1 MPFLLGLLVSSACRV
16 GEKEPV
22 PAPDPVP
29 APGEVR
35 PFWFGAGESIELE
48 YVDLHARH
56 RTARGV
62 GAVPVISRKVVR
74 VTPPTR
80 ATGPGGDDGR
90 VHVADL
96 TQPDARGGYSTELMA
111 GLDFEARALAALPP
125 GEASRVPLPTGMP
138 APGPIQEHQDVIV
151 YGTSWC
157 GACKEA
163 RELLAELHIEP
174 VFVNVDI
181 DPAGAEAL
189 AAKAARV
196 GLIVDRVP
204 VIDVHGRLL
213 VGFEP
218 SRLHTLLGE
227 SL

>member
-1 MPFLLGLLVSSACRV
+1 V
-16 GEKEPV
+16 G
-22 PAPDPVP
+22 
-29 APGEVR
+29 
-35 PFWFGAGESIELE
+35 PFWFGARDPVELE
-48 YVDLHARH
+48 YIDLHARH
-56 RTARGV
+56 RVARGI

-80 ATGPGGDDGR
+80 PAGPGGDDGT

-96 TQPDARGGYSTELMA
+96 TQPDARGGYTTEPMA
-111 GLDFEARALAALPP
+111 RLDFEARALAALPP
-125 GEASRVPLPTGMP
+125 GEASRVPLPTGVP
-138 APGPIQEHQDVIV
+138 APGPIAEHQQVIV

-157 GACKEA
+157 GACKDA
-163 RELLAELHIEP
+163 RELLAELYIDP
-174 VFVNVDI
+174 VFVNVDT
-181 DPAGAEAL
+181 DPAGAERL
-189 AAKAARV
+189 AARAARV

-218 SRLHTLLGE
+218 SRLRSLLGD